1 MVCINVHPF
10 LAAQALNHTCREMVQ
25 CFLSLFL
32 VFRSQLP
39 GTSRVKTPS
48 RYHSLWSANR
58 NETMVST
65 GNLPNALVVMLQKTH
80 WKEEHKV
87 ACIRKKATNP

>member
-1 MVCINVHPF
+1 
-10 LAAQALNHTCREMVQ
+10 
-25 CFLSLFL
+25 
-32 VFRSQLP
+32 
-39 GTSRVKTPS
+39 
-48 RYHSLWSANR
+48 
-58 NETMVST
+58 MVST